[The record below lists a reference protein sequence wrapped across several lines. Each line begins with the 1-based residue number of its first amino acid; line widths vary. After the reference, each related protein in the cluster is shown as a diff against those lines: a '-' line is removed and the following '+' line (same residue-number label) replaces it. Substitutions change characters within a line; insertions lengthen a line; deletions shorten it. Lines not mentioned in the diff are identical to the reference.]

1 MLELTKTYD
10 VCPSK
15 KPALTAVFV
24 HGIADDWTRFE
35 KAFSYL
41 TGLKK
46 LENVRFVAFDLLG
59 SGKSMKSDDLN
70 YDLKEQTE
78 ALLNSIKKI
87 NIDTPLV
94 LVGHSMGCLIS
105 ANLAHHNKDL
115 VKELILVSPP
125 VYTLKDFE
133 SPKFVAG
140 IEGFKALIVMKN
152 PKYKND
158 RAFDNELKLIV
169 SSKQNYKTLA
179 SLTQPTTIIYGIADK
194 IIAAYN
200 IPGLVK
206 ENPNISA
213 IKTMSAHGVSQDKYI
228 EIGEVLERIL
238 DEAI

>member
-1 MLELTKTYD
+1 MLELVKTYD
-10 VCPSK
+10 NCPSGE
-15 KPALTAVFV
+15 PALTAVFV
-24 HGIADDWTRFE
+24 HGIADDWTRFVKPFE
-35 KAFSYL
+35 YL

-46 LENVRFVAFDLLG
+46 LQNVRFVAFDLLG
-59 SGKSMKSDDLN
+59 SGKSLKSDELK

-78 ALLNSIKKI
+78 ALLNSISKL
-87 NIDTPLV
+87 NITTPLV

-105 ANLAHHNKDL
+105 ANLAHKNKNL

-140 IEGFKALIVMKN
+140 IEGFKGLMIMKN

-169 SSKQNYKTLA
+169 SNKQNYATLA
-179 SLTQPTTIIYGIADK
+179 SLKEPTTIIYGMADK
-194 IIAAYN
+194 IIASYN
-200 IPGLVK
+200 IPGLLK
-206 ENPNISA
+206 DNPNIKA
-213 IKTMSAHGVSQDKYI
+213 IKTTSAHGVSQDKYI

-238 DEAI
+238 DETI